1 MGVKSLIFAVARK
14 LSQVTGKLSRV
25 PGGFSQVNRGY
36 ISWVDKN
43 IKKRIKNKP
52 KFETSEHQMLGS
64 IRHIVGVKF
73 TSDFPF
79 ECSRSILLFNLNVKL
94 R

>member
-25 PGGFSQVNRGY
+25 PGGFSQVMIVG
-36 ISWVDKN
+36 IFSGVDKN

-52 KFETSEHQMLGS
+52 NFETVAS
-64 IRHIVGVKF
+64 IKYWG
-73 TSDFPF
+73 P
-79 ECSRSILLFNLNVKL
+79 
-94 R
+94 